1 MIDPIASEITQGII
15 FLCCCVWSVAACMI
29 LTEKEQDND

>member
-1 MIDPIASEITQGII
+1 MSLYEIIQAVL